1 MKNLSNHEQRMMMTL
16 RTENRF
22 LALKTM
28 TQYQDK
34 IEERQK
40 KNKNTIK
47 KDDLIL
53 IKNKMRDNQKSR
65 KLNLR

>member
-1 MKNLSNHEQRMMMTL
+1 MTTL
-16 RTENRF
+16 RIENRF

-34 IEERQK
+34 IEMRQK
-40 KNKNTIK
+40 KNKNMIK

-53 IKNKMRDNQKSR
+53 IKNKIRDNQKSK
-65 KLNLR
+65 KLNFR